1 MSQDNGCYTIPTRRA
16 ARNPPRFTARRAACD
31 LDPHRIGRAVAA
43 ASPGPPASL
52 PLAAGVVAVSHAPLA
67 RPGKVWNPQGM
78 VRLDDIGM
86 RYGRGPEVL
95 HGISLSL
102 PEGSFHW
109 LTGPSGAGKTS
120 LIRLLSLTERPSRGT
135 ISLFGQNPDALGR
148 KARQALRRQIG
159 VVYQDFR
166 LLGHLS
172 AFDNVALPLRLA
184 GVNEAA
190 IAANTAEL
198 LAWVGLAERMAARP
212 VTLSGGEQQRLAIA
226 RAVVAGPRLI
236 VADEPT
242 GDLDERQAERLLGL
256 LVSLNRNGTTVL
268 VATHNERLIERFP
281 APRLELGHGRLA
293 ARHG

>member
-1 MSQDNGCYTIPTRRA
+1 
-16 ARNPPRFTARRAACD
+16 
-31 LDPHRIGRAVAA
+31 
-43 ASPGPPASL
+43 
-52 PLAAGVVAVSHAPLA
+52 
-67 RPGKVWNPQGM
+67 M
-78 VRLDDIGM
+78 VRLDDIGL

-95 HGISLSL
+95 HGISFSL

-135 ISLFGQNPDALGR
+135 ISLFGRNPDGVGR
-148 KARQALRRQIG
+148 NARQALRRQIG

-166 LLGHLS
+166 LLGHLT

-184 GVNEAA
+184 GEREAA

-256 LVSLNRNGTTVL
+256 LVSLHRNGTTLL

-281 APRLELGHGRLA
+281 APRLALSHGRLVA
-293 ARHG
+293 QDG